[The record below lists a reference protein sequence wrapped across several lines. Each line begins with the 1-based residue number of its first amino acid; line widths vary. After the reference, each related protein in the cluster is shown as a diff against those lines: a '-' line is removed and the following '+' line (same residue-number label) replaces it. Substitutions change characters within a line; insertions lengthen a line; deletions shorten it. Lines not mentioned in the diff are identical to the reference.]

1 MVSLA
6 KLRFLTLFPRLI
18 DVKEKKELSKIDI
31 MELARVY
38 SEVADNCFRR
48 ETIDDYLETLED
60 MLDIRQVF
68 VITIGH

>member
-1 MVSLA
+1 M
-6 KLRFLTLFPRLI
+6 FPRLI

-68 VITIGH
+68 VITIVH